1 MSSDPA
7 ALLADLRRN
16 LEQRGKRVSFERG
29 LSAEELRRIEEETGV
44 HFPPDLAA
52 LLRMALPVS
61 PDAHGFPDWRSASA
75 QHLRNLIHAP
85 FEEVIWSIE
94 HNGSDVWPSVWG
106 ARPSG
111 TRAAVAAAEA
121 RLSTVSRLIP
131 VYSQRYIPESP
142 HEPDNPIFSV
152 VGYDIVYY
160 GRDLRDYLQNEF
172 GGSIPDQDRIVRE
185 AKHIDFW
192 SDVATE

>member
-1 MSSDPA
+1 MASDLA

-16 LEQRGKRVSFERG
+16 IEQRGKRVSFEPG
-29 LSAEELRRIEEETGV
+29 LSAQELNRIEQETGV
-44 HFPPDLAA
+44 RFPPDLAA
-52 LLRMALPVS
+52 LLRAALPVS

-75 QHLRNLIHAP
+75 QHLRNLIHGP
-85 FEEVIWSIE
+85 IEEVIWSIE
-94 HNGSDVWPSVWG
+94 HSTDIWPSVWG

-131 VYSQRYIPESP
+131 VYSHRYIPESP
-142 HEPDNPIFSV
+142 HEPGNPIFSV

-160 GRDLRDYLQNEF
+160 GRDLTDYLHNEF
-172 GGSIPDQDRIVRE
+172 GGSMTHQDRIVNE

-192 SDVATE
+192 SDVAAE